1 MTDIERAEKIR
12 DIIAKLKEL
21 GCLPAG
27 NADANSPFCLASALG
42 LDQDREIA
50 VEELQA

>member
-21 GCLPAG
+21 GCLPTG
-27 NADANSPFCLASALG
+27 NVDANSPFCLALG
-42 LDQDREIA
+42 LDQDREIT